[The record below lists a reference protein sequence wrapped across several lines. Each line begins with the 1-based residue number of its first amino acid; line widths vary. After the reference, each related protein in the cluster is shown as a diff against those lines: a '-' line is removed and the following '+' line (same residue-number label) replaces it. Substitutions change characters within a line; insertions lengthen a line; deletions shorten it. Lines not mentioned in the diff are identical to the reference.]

1 MVPFAKKFKLEID
14 SFLHFFAKRR
24 KLVEKM
30 IYHEE
35 KIGVNER
42 PRSFNPGPIDCSCYY
57 LERARC
63 MTSCVNL
70 IKLAVRMGRNN

>member
-1 MVPFAKKFKLEID
+1 MVPFAKNSNLKSIVFFI
-14 SFLHFFAKRR
+14 FFAKRR

-70 IKLAVRMGRNN
+70 IKL